1 MVDIHIQLITV
12 TKMWREL
19 RGKSRTTTATR
30 DSAARM
36 TTILEVSVRRW
47 KDTHTRS
54 PPSFPRS
61 LARSALT
68 CARVGRVSE

>member
-1 MVDIHIQLITV
+1 MVDIHIRLTTV

-54 PPSFPRS
+54 QPPPDRLCAYMRARRS
-61 LARSALT
+61 
-68 CARVGRVSE
+68 GE

>member
-1 MVDIHIQLITV
+1 MVDIHIRLTTV

-36 TTILEVSVRRW
+36 TTILEVSVAGRTRTRARNRRP
-47 KDTHTRS
+47 T
-54 PPSFPRS
+54 
-61 LARSALT
+61 ASALT
-68 CARVGRVSE
+68 CARVGRASE

>member
-1 MVDIHIQLITV
+1 MVDIHIRLTTV

-36 TTILEVSVRRW
+36 TTILEVSVAGRTRTRARNRRP
-47 KDTHTRS
+47 TAASLCAHMRARRS
-54 PPSFPRS
+54 
-61 LARSALT
+61 
-68 CARVGRVSE
+68 VG